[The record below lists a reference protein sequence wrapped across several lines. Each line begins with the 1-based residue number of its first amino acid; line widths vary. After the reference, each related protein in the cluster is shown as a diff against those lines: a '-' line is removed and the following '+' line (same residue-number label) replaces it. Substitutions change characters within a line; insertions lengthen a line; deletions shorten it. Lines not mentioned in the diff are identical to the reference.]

1 MKRIQKNILMLAALL
16 MTGAAMISC
25 DNVDNAVMDQQ
36 TNNSRTY
43 TMIVDAT
50 MGGSAQTRA
59 LEQDGQTKA
68 IKATWTEGEDAV
80 EVYGSIG
87 NVYQKLGELTAQS
100 SGKST
105 LLVGPLDEGKVPAVG
120 DYVDLIYPKGDMDY
134 SDQDGTFDDIAANHD
149 FAMVK
154 VKVTN
159 VDNSERTI
167 TTERATLR
175 NLQSIIKFT
184 LIDNS
189 NEAIVAAS
197 LNVSFTNNSNVNQL
211 VTGYNHSTKEVTTGD
226 ILIARAITNADNA
239 NQIWAALTTKNLF
252 LGNASNETVNVDLIA
267 SNDDVVYFFTKSGFT
282 FSTSKFYD
290 FTAKM
295 KTLTEIET
303 PANNVEAITAAVT
316 TIATN
321 YTKISLEQAWN
332 LAQAQ
337 KAINGSDVLVLY
349 NVDVATVTASYA
361 SSADATATVRQV
373 TGLEELMTLFGS
385 AGYYV
390 QK

>member
-1 MKRIQKNILMLAALL
+1 M
-16 MTGAAMISC
+16 
-25 DNVDNAVMDQQ
+25 
-36 TNNSRTY
+36 
-43 TMIVDAT
+43 
-50 MGGSAQTRA
+50 
-59 LEQDGQTKA
+59 
-68 IKATWTEGEDAV
+68 
-80 EVYGSIG
+80 
-87 NVYQKLGELTAQS
+87 
-100 SGKST
+100 
-105 LLVGPLDEGKVPAVG
+105 
-120 DYVDLIYPKGDMDY
+120 
-134 SDQDGTFDDIAANHD
+134 
-149 FAMVK
+149 
-154 VKVTN
+154 
-159 VDNSERTI
+159 
-167 TTERATLR
+167 
-175 NLQSIIKFT
+175 
-184 LIDNS
+184 
-189 NEAIVAAS
+189 
-197 LNVSFTNNSNVNQL
+197 NVSFTNNSNVNQL